1 MNNPP
6 PILRNGSPL
15 DRDLTPKLVPIDS
28 LKPLGQE
35 TRKHPKTQIRKLARN
50 LETYGFVLPIVID
63 GQGRIVHGAALVEAA
78 RLLEL
83 IEVPAVVIDNLDE
96 ARLRALRLNLNR
108 LAEDSSWDD
117 NALRQEFDEIQ
128 FIDST
133 LDLSLTGFETAEID
147 LLLSEPDGDEDDMI
161 PDPEAEENPVTVS
174 GDLWGLGEHCI
185 LCGDAKDPQ
194 SYAAL
199 FGGTEGRARTV
210 ITDPPYNVEI
220 DGHVCGSGQIKHSEF
235 VEAAGEKSQ
244 EEFRGFLSTGMRN
257 AADYSDRWL
266 VALLVHGL
274 ASHPMTSTPLVRR
287 FYGPPQNLA
296 VWVKTNAG
304 MGSLYRSQHELVGV
318 FKSGKPV
325 MRSRKSDEVFN
336 DYLDSL
342 ATLERQALVA
352 EWTLV
357 LWQATVPADE
367 PGSAGALAGPPPAGT
382 ALGWPQARPGSPA

>member
-1 MNNPP
+1 
-6 PILRNGSPL
+6 
-15 DRDLTPKLVPIDS
+15 
-28 LKPLGQE
+28 
-35 TRKHPKTQIRKLARN
+35 
-50 LETYGFVLPIVID
+50 
-63 GQGRIVHGAALVEAA
+63 
-78 RLLEL
+78 
-83 IEVPAVVIDNLDE
+83 VVIDNLDE

-257 AADYSDRWL
+257 AADYSIDGSLHYWCMDWRHIHDL
-266 VALLVHGL
+266 YAAAEEV
-274 ASHPMTSTPLVRR
+274 
-287 FYGPPQNLA
+287 YGPPRNLA

-318 FKSGKPV
+318 FKLGKPV

-352 EWTLV
+352 EWTRCYGKPPFRQMSRDLLV
-357 LWQATVPADE
+357 RSLAHRLQEQRWGGLKP
-367 PGSAGALAGPPPAGT
+367 ALARRLRQVAGGGKDARSITPAAPRPKAGT
-382 ALGWPQARPGSPA
+382 RLIRQWHGTTHEVLVTDAGFEWKGRKLGRACRASPARSPARNGQAPYSSV